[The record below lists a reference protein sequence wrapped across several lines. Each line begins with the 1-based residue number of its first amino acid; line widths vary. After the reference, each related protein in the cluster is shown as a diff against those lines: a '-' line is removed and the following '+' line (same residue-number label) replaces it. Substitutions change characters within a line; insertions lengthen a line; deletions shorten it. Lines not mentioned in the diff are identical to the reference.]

1 MRHKFGWL
9 ALVVLAAPP
18 PAFGQGLETLG
29 NRAASMTAFVA
40 VADDASAV
48 AWNPAGLVLGPFFN
62 ISVDLGRSET
72 APDGP
77 LEAPGAARVTTTLLA
92 IGVPPLGLS
101 YYRMGFTTLAPTG
114 SAVEG
119 DPRRETVQVGVR
131 TLVTTHLGATV
142 LQSLGDHLT
151 VGTTVKL
158 VRGRIGGGTAPL
170 GSWDEGFD
178 QAETL
183 DTEGSTTGDLD
194 IGVMFTAGRVRAG
207 AVVRNLTEPTF
218 GGERGPDGAFTVGRH
233 ARVGLAWGDR
243 WPGAA
248 TTLVALDA
256 DVTRVESAAGD
267 RRDVAAG
274 VERWFGMRRLAVRG
288 GVRASTVGD
297 ARPVTSAGL
306 SYAVRSGAYVDAYLA
321 RGTRGVSA
329 WGIAGRLSY

>member
-1 MRHKFGWL
+1 MAIG
-9 ALVVLAAPP
+9 VLATMSP
-18 PAFGQGLETLG
+18 PAYGQGLETVG
-29 NRAASMTAFVA
+29 NRASALAAFVA

-62 ISVDLGRSET
+62 ISVDLGRSQI
-72 APDGP
+72 APDSP
-77 LEAPGAARVTTTLLA
+77 FEAPGAARVTTTLLA

-101 YYRMGFTTLAPTG
+101 YYRIGFTTLAPAG

-142 LQSLGDHLT
+142 LQSLGDYLT

-194 IGVMFTAGRVRAG
+194 VGAMFTAGRVRAG
-207 AVVRNLTEPTF
+207 VVIRNVTEPTF
-218 GGERGPDGAFTVGRH
+218 GDERESEEAFTVGRH

-248 TTLVALDA
+248 GTVIAVDA
-256 DVTRVESAAGD
+256 DVTRVGSAAGD

-297 ARPVTSAGL
+297 ARPVTSAGVSL
-306 SYAVRSGAYVDAYLA
+306 AVRSGTYVDAYVA
-321 RGTRGVSA
+321 RGTRGASA